1 MNQRQPEPYLK
12 VKTSTDE
19 TLIAL
24 FWIRNFAITQ
34 LVFFLV
40 YRHTLSEVYVEENL
54 KNLDWNLTQSD
65 PKFKVC
71 LCLLSPLSQKFIL
84 DLSVICFS
92 SEVTLILNI
101 FEYFT
106 QGCFEC
112 FLCKMPTLWVLFA
125 SRNDTDPLSSTKYFL
140 TFSSRTEY
148 YFQHLLFFHRIK
160 LVNRGHRFFFLIEI
174 IILFFN
180 IMYHFIV
187 IYIFQF

>member
-71 LCLLSPLSQKFIL
+71 LSAYSASFLKNSFLISQLFAFLQMWLLFWIFLNTLLKDVLNASCVKCQHYGFCSLHETTPTPRAQQSIFWLSHLVQSIIFN
-84 DLSVICFS
+84 ICFS
-92 SEVTLILNI
+92 
-101 FEYFT
+101 F
-106 QGCFEC
+106 
-112 FLCKMPTLWVLFA
+112 
-125 SRNDTDPLSSTKYFL
+125 
-140 TFSSRTEY
+140 
-148 YFQHLLFFHRIK
+148 
-160 LVNRGHRFFFLIEI
+160 IE
-174 IILFFN
+174 
-180 IMYHFIV
+180 
-187 IYIFQF
+187 